1 MNEDEKLAEEND
13 LEDYDTVEIEQK
25 DKQETT
31 GSVVEDYPNLS
42 IKIEQAQY
50 SIFEFLDDKFKL
62 KNLKILS
69 QINGMSMKEMDAECS
84 SLMEWKLRNLKS

>member
-13 LEDYDTVEIEQK
+13 LEDYDTVEVEQK

-42 IKIEQAQY
+42 IKIEQATVLY
-50 SIFEFLDDKFKL
+50 F
-62 KNLKILS
+62 
-69 QINGMSMKEMDAECS
+69 
-84 SLMEWKLRNLKS
+84 

>member
-1 MNEDEKLAEEND
+1 MNEDERLGEEND
-13 LEDYDTVEIEQK
+13 LEDYDTVGIEQK

>member
-1 MNEDEKLAEEND
+1 MNEDEKLTEEND

-50 SIFEFLDDKFKL
+50 YIFEL
-62 KNLKILS
+62 K
-69 QINGMSMKEMDAECS
+69 
-84 SLMEWKLRNLKS
+84 R